1 MTTYQPNTQQVP
13 SNQVLL
19 VVHQPT
25 LGHRLPRFSST
36 RAYLNRG
43 AQFSNGC
50 QCFLPQMLLLI
61 VLGSLFT
68 FMGLSIL
75 AIGVLAGVVMLML
88 GGGLLGAGLYLIH
101 TAKKQFNSLPANHP
115 DRTKYACQNMVTD
128 GWTYQT
134 PTMYTMPPMQHHVM
148 GHHSSSGG
156 QVFIMPN
163 PVGAHGSQTQF
174 VTPPQPG
181 RTSPGGTY
189 RPENDPP
196 PAYSD
201 VVHNI

>member
-75 AIGVLAGVVMLML
+75 AIR
-88 GGGLLGAGLYLIH
+88 GAGRRGD
-101 TAKKQFNSLPANHP
+101 A
-115 DRTKYACQNMVTD
+115 YARRWAAGCWPVPYPHCQEAV
-128 GWTYQT
+128 Q
-134 PTMYTMPPMQHHVM
+134 Q
-148 GHHSSSGG
+148 SSCKPS
-156 QVFIMPN
+156 
-163 PVGAHGSQTQF
+163 
-174 VTPPQPG
+174 
-181 RTSPGGTY
+181 
-189 RPENDPP
+189 
-196 PAYSD
+196 
-201 VVHNI
+201 